1 MIDTIPIL
9 KIRWMKTDKSTIN
22 LSMASLTIFIIWG
35 SFSNSCSLID
45 PLSQSESERK
55 ILSLKTYLSYLRFT
69 DQNSNY
75 RRKQIAPVYLAASAK
90 YRVDNDG
97 VFEYYEETKEE
108 NLKGVE
114 ITEDDLK
121 RLKVDK
127 FRNKFDPVVGS
138 WERTSGE
145 SEDNAAFS
153 YLITYKVNKLAQS

>member
-1 MIDTIPIL
+1 M
-9 KIRWMKTDKSTIN
+9 
-22 LSMASLTIFIIWG
+22 
-35 SFSNSCSLID
+35 
-45 PLSQSESERK
+45 
-55 ILSLKTYLSYLRFT
+55 KTYLSYLRFT

-90 YRVDNDG
+90 YRVDDVG
-97 VFEYYEETKEE
+97 VFQYYEESSEE
-108 NLKGVE
+108 NLKGTE
-114 ITEDDLK
+114 ITDEDLK

-153 YLITYKVNKLAQS
+153 YLITYKVNITLAQS